1 MNGNQIGNQIK
12 QLRIARNITQEELA
26 ARLSVA
32 KSTISSYENG
42 SRLPSYDILVKI
54 ARLFHVSTDN
64 LLGCSTEYS
73 LDITG
78 LTLKQQSTLQEI
90 IQAYHAYN
98 QMNPDDDH
106 A

>member
-12 QLRIARNITQEELA
+12 QLRIARNITQEEL
-26 ARLSVA
+26 
-32 KSTISSYENG
+32 
-42 SRLPSYDILVKI
+42 LVKI